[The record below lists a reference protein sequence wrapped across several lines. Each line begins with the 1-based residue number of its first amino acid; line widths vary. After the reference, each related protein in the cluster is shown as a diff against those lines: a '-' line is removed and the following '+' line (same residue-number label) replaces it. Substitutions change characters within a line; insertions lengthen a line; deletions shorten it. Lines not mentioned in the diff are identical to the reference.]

1 MTVSIVADGAGERLV
16 FVPKVIRHDARSDA
30 SRLNEQGRGSFNRVG
45 IAPRVSTLPT
55 VKSVYSEPITS
66 GFFKKGL
73 IRFLKSLDRPNQPM
87 FQRTNN
93 SVLNYQSLK

>member
-55 VKSVYSEPITS
+55 AQGCVPPV
-66 GFFKKGL
+66 G
-73 IRFLKSLDRPNQPM
+73 
-87 FQRTNN
+87 QRL
-93 SVLNYQSLK
+93 SLNYSRGERVLAPFLFVFDHRI

>member
-45 IAPRVSTLPT
+45 IAPRV
-55 VKSVYSEPITS
+55 
-66 GFFKKGL
+66 
-73 IRFLKSLDRPNQPM
+73 
-87 FQRTNN
+87 
-93 SVLNYQSLK
+93 

>member
-55 VKSVYSEPITS
+55 A
-66 GFFKKGL
+66 KGKDAFRA
-73 IRFLKSLDRPNQPM
+73 ISLSKR
-87 FQRTNN
+87 R
-93 SVLNYQSLK
+93 L